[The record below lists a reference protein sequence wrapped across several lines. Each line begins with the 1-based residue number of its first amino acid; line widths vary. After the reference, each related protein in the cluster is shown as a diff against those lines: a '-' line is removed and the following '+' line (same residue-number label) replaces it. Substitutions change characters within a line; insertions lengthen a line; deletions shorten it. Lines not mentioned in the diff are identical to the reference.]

1 MPVITFANPKG
12 GSGKSTAALMT
23 ASELATRGAKVIVID
38 GDPNANIFR
47 WAQERGEIAYDADQA
62 GLPDDDDAALAAA
75 RSILNGLHIKKFA
88 AIKST
93 QADAMSYWLEAAAGL
108 ASFVVLDPE
117 GTANEWVNEA
127 IIRSD
132 MVVIPLNPSP
142 MDMEQAAR
150 TRKLVMRHAR
160 SLGRTI
166 PHYFLFSRKS
176 AIATNHERSIR
187 ESLNGAGAT
196 VLSTS
201 LLERAAFRAVFMEYK
216 TLAELE
222 DTDARNL
229 GTARRNA
236 SELVAELVSI
246 LKNIQEAA

>member
-12 GSGKSTAALMT
+12 GSGKSTAALVT
-23 ASELATRGAKVIVID
+23 ASELASRGAKVIVID

-47 WAQERGEIAYDADQA
+47 WAESRGDVTLDADKA
-62 GLPDDDDAALAAA
+62 RLPDDDDAAIATAVT
-75 RSILNGLHIKKFA
+75 ILNGLKIARFA
-88 AIKST
+88 VIKST
-93 QADAMSYWLEAAAGL
+93 RADAMSYWLEAAAGI

-132 MVVIPLNPSP
+132 LVVIPLNPSP

-166 PHYFLFSRKS
+166 PHLFLFSRKS
-176 AIATNHERSIR
+176 AIATNHERAIR
-187 ESLNGAGAT
+187 DSLDGAGAS
-196 VLSTS
+196 VLKTA

-216 TLAELE
+216 TLSELE
-222 DTDARNL
+222 DGDARNL
-229 GTARRNA
+229 GPARRNA
-236 SELVAELVSI
+236 AELVAEVVGV
-246 LKNIQEAA
+246 LKTMQEAA